1 MNEAASAGSPAGGLP
16 PEQPG
21 DLSLSPAGRLFR
33 PVVLVIMD
41 GWGVAPDGP
50 GNAISQA
57 RTPSFDRLLA
67 TYSHGT
73 LAASG
78 PAVGLPPGQMGNSE
92 VGHLNIGAGRV
103 VHQDLTRITRAI
115 EDGSF
120 FENRVLKH
128 AFAKA
133 VERGSTMHLLGLVSD
148 GGVHSDMGHL
158 EACLEM
164 ARREGAAD
172 VVVHAFLDGRDTPPK
187 SASGYL
193 AQIEAFMKQVGVGRF
208 GTVSGRYYAMDRDTR
223 WERTKLAYDALVH
236 GDGLYA
242 PSAAA
247 AVAAAYERGETDE
260 FVRPTVICDIASVR
274 PVAERADVDPAR
286 LVKDGDV
293 CLFFNFRPDRVRQ
306 LTRAFFEK
314 GFDLFDRGPLS
325 PQIDVVTMTE
335 YKKEFPLPVVFP
347 AEHPRHVLGEVL
359 AEHGLHQLHIAET
372 EKYAHVTFFF
382 NGGVEKEV
390 PGETRILIPSP
401 RDVPTYDKKP
411 QMSAVEV
418 TDELLRQLAS
428 REFAFVVVNFAN
440 ADMVGHS
447 GVLAAAIAAVE
458 VVDTC
463 LGRVVEATVR
473 LGGACLV
480 TADHGNSENM
490 LEPDGSPNTAHSTNP
505 VPFVATVPAVTVRQ
519 GGVLA
524 DLAPT
529 ALHLLGIAPPAE
541 MTGRDL
547 LVAAPSVPGAPPR
560 S

>member
-1 MNEAASAGSPAGGLP
+1 MNEAESAGEAPGGLP

-21 DLSLSPAGRLFR
+21 DPSLSPVGRLFR

-67 TYSHGT
+67 TYPHGT
-73 LAASG
+73 LEASG

-103 VHQDLTRITRAI
+103 VHQDLTRITKAI

-120 FENRVLKH
+120 FANRVLKH

-133 VERGSTMHLLGLVSD
+133 VGRGSTLHLLGLVSD
-148 GGVHSDMGHL
+148 GGVHSAMGHL
-158 EACLEM
+158 QACLEM

-193 AQIEAFMKQVGVGRF
+193 AQIEAFMKQAGVGRF

-223 WERTKLAYDALVH
+223 WERTKLAYDALVY
-236 GDGLYA
+236 GDGLHA
-242 PSAAA
+242 ASAAE

-260 FVRPTVICDIASVR
+260 FVRPTVIAGGTSS
-274 PVAERADVDPAR
+274 PGADHAAVDPAHSIR
-286 LVKDGDV
+286 DGDV
-293 CLFFNFRPDRVRQ
+293 CLLFNFRPDRVRQ

-314 GFDLFDRGPLS
+314 QFDLFDRGPH
-325 PQIDVVTMTE
+325 PPVVDVVTMTE

-347 AEHPRHVLGEVL
+347 AERPRHVLAQVL

-390 PGETRILIPSP
+390 PGETRILMPSP

-428 REFAFVVVNFAN
+428 EEFAFVVVNYAN

-447 GVLAAAIAAVE
+447 GVLAAVIAAVE

-463 LGRVVEATVR
+463 LGRVVESAVR

-480 TADHGNSENM
+480 TADHGNADNL

-505 VPFVATVPAVTVRQ
+505 VPFVATVPATTVRQ

-529 ALHLLGIAPPAE
+529 ALHLLGIAPPVE

-547 LVAAPSVPGAPPR
+547 LVAAPPAPGAFLP